1 MEIIKDGEFRGT
13 TRDGEA
19 AMREYGF
26 DPVRLDKIGAPTP
39 GRVADRLSDLV
50 GSLEDAIKDGNRAT
64 AMKQVRGLNRLRL
77 ALDAWDFC
85 MVYQGVR
92 WDTASAPAGSRGDGR
107 GPADAPGANGTAAGA
122 GLIAFRAL
130 NDDIPDE
137 WEPGVHWQIEFYP
150 DDCEVGAPLGLAWV
164 SVYPTF
170 TFLDFVLVRDD
181 ERRRGIATALVAA
194 CRVRWPELQ
203 GLDPEDAVSEA
214 GEAFL
219 KSLGIAIPPSG
230 PTPVGPTEA
239 RPEDPLLGGSRA

>member
-1 MEIIKDGEFRGT
+1 MEIIKDGEYRGA

-19 AMREYGF
+19 AMREFGF
-26 DPVRLDKIGAPTP
+26 APVRPDKIGAPTP
-39 GRVADRLSDLV
+39 RRVANRLSDLV
-50 GSLEDAIKDGNRAT
+50 GPLEDAIKGGNRAA

-85 MVYQGVR
+85 MVYQNVR
-92 WDTASAPAGSRGDGR
+92 RDTASASAGSPGSGR
-107 GPADAPGANGTAAGA
+107 SPAAAPRADRAVAGV
-122 GLIAFRAL
+122 GMIAFRPL

-150 DDCEVGAPLGLAWV
+150 DDFEVGAPPGLAWV

-194 CRVRWPELQ
+194 CQARWP
-203 GLDPEDAVSEA
+203 GLHGLEP
-214 GEAFL
+214 
-219 KSLGIAIPPSG
+219 
-230 PTPVGPTEA
+230 
-239 RPEDPLLGGSRA
+239 GGRRE

>member
-1 MEIIKDGEFRGT
+1 MEIIKDGEYRGA

-19 AMREYGF
+19 AMREFGF
-26 DPVRLDKIGAPTP
+26 APVRLDKIGAPTP

-50 GSLEDAIKDGNRAT
+50 GSLKDAIKEGNRA
-64 AMKQVRGLNRLRL
+64 AVMKQVSGLNRLRL
-77 ALDAWDFC
+77 ALDAWGFC
-85 MVYQGVR
+85 MMYQGVR
-92 WDTASAPAGSRGDGR
+92 WDAASAPAGSPGGDR
-107 GPADAPGANGTAAGA
+107 GPAAGPGADGAAAGV

-150 DDCEVGAPLGLAWV
+150 DDFEVGAPLGLAWV
-164 SVYPTF
+164 SVYPIF

-194 CRVRWPELQ
+194 CRARWPGLQ
-203 GLDPEDAVSEA
+203 GLDPGDAVSEA

-219 KSLGIAIPPSG
+219 ESLGAVAPSSG
-230 PTPVGPTEA
+230 PI
-239 RPEDPLLGGSRA
+239 PEGQPGNPAPEGSRA

>member
-1 MEIIKDGEFRGT
+1 MEIIKDGEYRGA

-19 AMREYGF
+19 AMREFGF
-26 DPVRLDKIGAPTP
+26 APVRLDKIGAPTP

-50 GSLEDAIKDGNRAT
+50 GSLKDAIKEGNRAA
-64 AMKQVRGLNRLRL
+64 AMKQVRGLGRLQQ

-85 MVYQGVR
+85 MMYQGVR
-92 WDTASAPAGSRGDGR
+92 RDAASAPAGSPGSGR
-107 GPADAPGANGTAAGA
+107 SPEGPGADGAAAGV

-130 NDDIPDE
+130 NDDIPEE

-150 DDCEVGAPLGLAWV
+150 DDFEVGAPLGLAWV

-181 ERRRGIATALVAA
+181 ERRRGIATALVVA
-194 CRVRWPELQ
+194 CRARWPGLQ
-203 GLDPEDAVSEA
+203 GLDPGDAVSEA

-219 KSLGIAIPPSG
+219 ESLGAAAPSSG
-230 PTPVGPTEA
+230 PVPAGL
-239 RPEDPLLGGSRA
+239 PEGQPGNPASEGSRA